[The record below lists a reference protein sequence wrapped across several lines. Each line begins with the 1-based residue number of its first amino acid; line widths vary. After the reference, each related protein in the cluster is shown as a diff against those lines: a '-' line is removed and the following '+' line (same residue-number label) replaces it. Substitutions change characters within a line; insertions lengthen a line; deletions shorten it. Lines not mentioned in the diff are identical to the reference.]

1 MFFFSWYFIKDRI
14 CYMRCCLV
22 TSASLTYVQI
32 IWNLWQHLIPTITIV
47 YVEYLVIICLR
58 LFCKKQWI
66 LIRFFSNLTPLITK
80 IFIFYI
86 AYLCAENPWAK
97 LFTRLWDETLP
108 LKHEWQVSRVS
119 VVVLAHISQ
128 VVPCCRLPTS
138 SLKILHLWR
147 FREKKKKHY
156 FSSNQIVFTQT
167 IKCLFKSDI
176 IFNGHQQD
184 QQMVL

>member
-1 MFFFSWYFIKDRI
+1 
-14 CYMRCCLV
+14 MRCCLV